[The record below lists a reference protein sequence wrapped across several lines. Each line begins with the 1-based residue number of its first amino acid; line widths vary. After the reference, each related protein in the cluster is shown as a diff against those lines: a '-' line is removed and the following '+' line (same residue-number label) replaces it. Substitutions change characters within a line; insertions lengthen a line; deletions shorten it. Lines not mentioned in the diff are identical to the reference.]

1 MKRLSFAAMVML
13 ALGCILP
20 ARAQSFIDYG
30 PAHRFL
36 ELEVHALA
44 GSSTITENYL
54 GCFPEITQMNSS
66 PGTMLGAGVTAV
78 FGIRD
83 WIGLGTEFNLRFNRY
98 RIDMAVA
105 ADDATSISNI
115 FLRNN
120 ATYFQIPVYMQFR
133 FNVSSNVRWR
143 VDAGLYY
150 AIGVGGK
157 QQQDIYNA
165 QVNSLGQLVSTKIST
180 KPGYFEDGSTFIH
193 LFRRSDLGLHLATSL
208 LFNRFSVGAQF
219 NIGFKNIAYIPGDRG
234 IVTPNVH
241 NLNYAVTVGYAL

>member
-1 MKRLSFAAMVML
+1 MKKLSFAAVLML
-13 ALGCILP
+13 TLVFILP

-30 PAHRFL
+30 PARGFL

-44 GSSTITENYL
+44 GGSTITENYL
-54 GCFPEITQMNSS
+54 GCFPEMTQMNSS

-98 RIDMAVA
+98 RIDMAVSGG
-105 ADDATSISNI
+105 DATSISNI

-133 FNVSSNVRWR
+133 FNVSENVRWR

-150 AIGVGGK
+150 AYGIGGK

-180 KPGYFEDGSTFIH
+180 KPGYFDDNSTFIH
-193 LFRRSDLGLHLATSL
+193 SYRRSDIGLHLATSL

-219 NIGFKNIAYIPGDRG
+219 NIGFKNIAYIADGRG
-234 IVTPNVH
+234 IITPNVH
-241 NLNYAVTVGYAL
+241 NLGYVVSIGYAL